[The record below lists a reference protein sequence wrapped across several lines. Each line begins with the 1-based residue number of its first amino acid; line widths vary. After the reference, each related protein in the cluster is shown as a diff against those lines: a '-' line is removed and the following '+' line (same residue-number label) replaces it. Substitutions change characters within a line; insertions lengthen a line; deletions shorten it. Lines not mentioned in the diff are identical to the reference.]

1 MTENRKKKTA
11 SIRRP
16 AHRVLPVEALID
28 VRDVAVET
36 EKLNEIANLVRF
48 TEGLDE
54 DTRNARIA
62 RAIELYESVKPQSG
76 LEGMLAAQMVGTHF
90 AALECLRR
98 SMIEQ
103 QSFEGR
109 EMNLKHAQKLMDL
122 YQRQLA
128 ALDKH
133 RGKGQQKVTVEHVH
147 VEAGGQAI
155 VGNVEAGGA
164 KTGEPAAAPPPAVAH
179 RPESPAEFQ
188 RDRAPETR
196 KRLGRSKSRAK

>member
-128 ALDKH
+128 ALDRH

-164 KTGEPAAAPPPAVAH
+164 KTGEPAAELPPAVEH

-196 KRLGRSKSRAK
+196 KTPRRSKSREN